1 MSTNRRNI
9 ADTTVRSCTSVLVA
23 NRGEIARRIFRTATD
38 MGMRTVA
45 VYVEADAGSAFVEE
59 ADVAVALGRDGQP
72 GSYMDVAAVLDAAA
86 RSGADAVHPG
96 YGFLSEN
103 ADFAQAV
110 IDAGLIWIGPSPD
123 VISRMGDKVAA
134 KQIAQATNVPTL
146 SFTEDAA
153 QATSMGFP
161 LLIKAAA
168 GGGGKGM
175 RIVDSADGLD
185 EAIAAA
191 QREALHG
198 FGDDRV
204 FIERYIARSR
214 HIEVQIL
221 GDAHGTVVA
230 LGERE
235 CSIQRRHQKIVEESP
250 STAISAQTRQ
260 AMCDAAVALAQSLN
274 YESAGTVEFLFDD
287 ESGDFYFLEVNTRL
301 QVEHPVTELVT
312 GLDLVREQLL
322 VAMGHPFGAE
332 VANVSS
338 SGHAIEV
345 RLYAEDPA
353 NGFLPAAGT
362 IEAFFTADMPHVR
375 WDSGVRRGDVVGVM
389 FDPMLA
395 KVIAHGPTRT
405 EAASRLALALERLH
419 LGGIT
424 TNRDFL
430 VNTLRRRYDHRFHRD
445 RSSGY

>member
-23 NRGEIARRIFRTATD
+23 NRGEIARRIFRTATE

-168 GGGGKGM
+168 
-175 RIVDSADGLD
+175 RWC
-185 EAIAAA
+185 
-191 QREALHG
+191 
-198 FGDDRV
+198 
-204 FIERYIARSR
+204 SR
-214 HIEVQIL
+214 
-221 GDAHGTVVA
+221 
-230 LGERE
+230 
-235 CSIQRRHQKIVEESP
+235 
-250 STAISAQTRQ
+250 
-260 AMCDAAVALAQSLN
+260 
-274 YESAGTVEFLFDD
+274 
-287 ESGDFYFLEVNTRL
+287 
-301 QVEHPVTELVT
+301 
-312 GLDLVREQLL
+312 
-322 VAMGHPFGAE
+322 
-332 VANVSS
+332 
-338 SGHAIEV
+338 
-345 RLYAEDPA
+345 
-353 NGFLPAAGT
+353 
-362 IEAFFTADMPHVR
+362 
-375 WDSGVRRGDVVGVM
+375 
-389 FDPMLA
+389 
-395 KVIAHGPTRT
+395 
-405 EAASRLALALERLH
+405 
-419 LGGIT
+419 
-424 TNRDFL
+424 
-430 VNTLRRRYDHRFHRD
+430 
-445 RSSGY
+445 